1 MPEQLELPF
10 GQSPSVGDQEK
21 FMQGSPLPLVG
32 EVTIKRH
39 SHGFAVIVPNSV
51 EILVFPHL
59 GTALAEAKRLLHE

>member
-1 MPEQLELPF
+1 MPEQMDLPF
-10 GQSPSVGDQEK
+10 GTEVIHQEPTVDGVK
-21 FMQGSPLPLVG
+21 

-39 SHGFAVIVPNSV
+39 QHGYAVIRPNSV

>member
-1 MPEQLELPF
+1 MTEQMELPF
-10 GQSPSVGDQEK
+10 GTEVLHQEPSANGLK
-21 FMQGSPLPLVG
+21 

-39 SHGFAVIVPNSV
+39 QHGYAVIVPNTV

>member
-10 GQSPSVGDQEK
+10 GTEVLHQELV
-21 FMQGSPLPLVG
+21 QGGQLLK

-39 SHGFAVIVPNSV
+39 AHGYAVIVPNTV